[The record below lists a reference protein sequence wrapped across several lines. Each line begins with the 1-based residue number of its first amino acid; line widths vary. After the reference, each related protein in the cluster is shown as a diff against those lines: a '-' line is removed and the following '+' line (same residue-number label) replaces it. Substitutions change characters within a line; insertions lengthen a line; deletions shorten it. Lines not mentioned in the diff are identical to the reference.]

1 MKRYKLIGDKMF
13 ERAKGDWVRWDDV
26 KPFVEGEAIIPTTFD
41 ASGGTSATNSDNK
54 RNRE

>member
-1 MKRYKLIGDKMF
+1 VKRYKLIGDKMF